1 MSEQAPP
8 VFSRQ
13 LAYNQKFQINQAVEK
28 RSGLLFNYGGTDR
41 SKGEAMKRWLPFYRY
56 LFTKRTCPII
66 YRSRRQKL

>member
-41 SKGEAMKRWLPFYRY
+41 SKGEAMKRWLPFY
-56 LFTKRTCPII
+56 
-66 YRSRRQKL
+66 

>member
-41 SKGEAMKRWLPFYRY
+41 SKGEAMKRWLPFYETNLSDY
-56 LFTKRTCPII
+56 LQEPTPETLK
-66 YRSRRQKL
+66 